1 MKQSKLVRMLNADEA
16 AKMAPLPASDAETPT
31 TSLSKSTSE
40 STASVHLAGNA
51 PAAPSDTDDTIPDP
65 VAVRLEK

>member
-1 MKQSKLVRMLNADEA
+1 MPKLQ
-16 AKMAPLPASDAETPT
+16 PPAYLRP
-31 TSLSKSTSE
+31 E